1 MKYRNVLYTTL
12 ISALCLGTTSCSD
25 FLDEMPD
32 NRTELTT
39 EESITKVLVS
49 AYPMTTNCHIGEFY
63 SDNIDENSRAYSYL
77 FRLNEHLYR
86 WQQTTEENQDSPHAL
101 WNDCYNSI
109 ASANQALAA
118 IEQMGNPQ
126 SLSAQKGEALICRAY
141 NHFVLATTF
150 CKAYGTNGDKD
161 LGIPYIKEPETS
173 VNPQYSRGTV
183 AEVYENIAADL
194 EEGLPLIDDNI
205 YSRVKYHFNKKTRWR
220 N

>member
-77 FRLNEHLYR
+77 FRLIRTLLMLYGMTVITRLHQPTKPWRLLSR
-86 WQQTTEENQDSPHAL
+86 WEIL
-101 WNDCYNSI
+101 
-109 ASANQALAA
+109 
-118 IEQMGNPQ
+118 
-126 SLSAQKGEALICRAY
+126 
-141 NHFVLATTF
+141 NHYQPK
-150 CKAYGTNGDKD
+150 KAK
-161 LGIPYIKEPETS
+161 L
-173 VNPQYSRGTV
+173 
-183 AEVYENIAADL
+183 
-194 EEGLPLIDDNI
+194 
-205 YSRVKYHFNKKTRWR
+205 
-220 N
+220 